1 MCIAILNNQNTA
13 LPFEYIEESLFNNP
27 DGFGAIWTEGE
38 TLRTVKSMSQSAKK
52 IFAIYERIRGENPET
67 FIALH
72 FRVSTAGKVNTT
84 NCHPFH
90 VNDRLAFVHNGIIG
104 RGCKTYSDTWH
115 FNEGVLKKLPADFLQ
130 SDGIRELIAE
140 RVTGSKLLFLSSDN
154 VPTIINERA
163 GHWDVEGNW
172 FSNESYIP
180 YDTKRMDNEC
190 EYCGQFSPERVCAD
204 CRSYFADSKNN
215 RQHSVW

>member
-13 LPFEYIEESLFNNP
+13 LPFEYLEESLFNNP
-27 DGFGAIWTEGE
+27 DGFGAIWTEKNQ
-38 TLRTVKSMSQSAKK
+38 LRTVKSMSQNAKK
-52 IFAIYERIRGENPET
+52 IFATYERIRGENPES

-72 FRVSTAGKVNTT
+72 FRVSTAGKVNPT

-90 VNDRLAFVHNGIIG
+90 VNENLAFVHNGIIG

-115 FNEGVLKKLPADFLQ
+115 FNEGILKKLPANFLQ

-140 RVTGSKLLFLSSDN
+140 RITGSKLLFLDSDN

-163 GHWDVEGNW
+163 GHWDTEENW

-180 YDTKRMDNEC
+180 FDSVKWDNGC
-190 EYCGQFSPERVCAD
+190 EYCGAITAERVCSN
-204 CRSYFADSKNN
+204 CRSYFGETKKTD
-215 RQHSVW
+215 RHSVW